1 MASETGLDLL
11 HEIAA
16 TLAARGPIEHSTMF
30 GRPGLRT
37 GTKIVMFLGADDRLM
52 LKLPLARVNALVE
65 DGLVDRVT
73 IGTRTMREWVEIPS
87 EDDPDVTFENWMAF
101 AHESFDYVRQLAAEK

>member
-1 MASETGLDLL
+1 MSESGLELL

-37 GTKIVMFLGADDRLM
+37 GKKIVMFLGADDRLM

-65 DGLVDRVT
+65 EGVVERVT
-73 IGTRTMREWVEIPS
+73 IGTRTMREWIEIPS
-87 EDDPDVTFENWMAF
+87 QADADETFESWMAF
-101 AHESFDYVRQLAAEK
+101 AAESFDYVHMLAAER

>member
-1 MASETGLDLL
+1 MSESGLELL

-16 TLAARGPIEHSTMF
+16 TLAARGPIEHKSMF

-37 GTKIVMFLGADDRLM
+37 GKKIVMFLGADDRLM

-65 DGLVDRVT
+65 EGVVERVT
-73 IGTRTMREWVEIPS
+73 IGTRTMREWIEIPS
-87 EDDPDVTFENWMAF
+87 QVDADETFESWMAF
-101 AHESFDYVRQLAAEK
+101 AAESFDYVRMLAAER

>member
-1 MASETGLDLL
+1 MSESGLELL

-37 GTKIVMFLGADDRLM
+37 GKKIVMFLGADDRLM

-65 DGLVDRVT
+65 EGVVERVT

-87 EDDPDVTFENWMAF
+87 QADADETFESWMAF
-101 AHESFDYVRQLAAEK
+101 AAESFDYVRMLAAER